1 VSEPTNPWILA
12 ARPATLPA
20 AAAPVVVAS
29 ALAASAGVFR
39 LDGFLVT
46 LFAALM
52 IQVGVNYANDLADA
66 EHGADTGARIG
77 PTRAVAAGLLS
88 PAAMRRGTA
97 AAFGAAALAGTY
109 LVWLGGWVILVIG
122 VLSILAALAYTAGPF
137 PYGYHGLG
145 EVFVFLFFG
154 LAATAG
160 THWVYDRSAPA
171 PVWWAGVVMGLL
183 AAAILVANNVRD
195 LETDRAAGKR
205 TLAVLLGPRGG
216 RWLYAT
222 LLLGA
227 FLAIPVAV
235 LTGTF
240 GRWML
245 LALAAVPYGVLLA
258 LTLFRETAGPPLVA
272 VLKGTARI
280 QLVVALL
287 LAAGAL
293 AGRPPVG

>member
-160 THWVYDRSAPA
+160 TYWVYDRSAPA

-205 TLAVLLGPRGG
+205 TLAVLLGPR
-216 RWLYAT
+216 
-222 LLLGA
+222 
-227 FLAIPVAV
+227 
-235 LTGTF
+235 
-240 GRWML
+240 
-245 LALAAVPYGVLLA
+245 
-258 LTLFRETAGPPLVA
+258 
-272 VLKGTARI
+272 
-280 QLVVALL
+280 
-287 LAAGAL
+287 
-293 AGRPPVG
+293 

>member
-1 VSEPTNPWILA
+1 MSEPTNPWILA